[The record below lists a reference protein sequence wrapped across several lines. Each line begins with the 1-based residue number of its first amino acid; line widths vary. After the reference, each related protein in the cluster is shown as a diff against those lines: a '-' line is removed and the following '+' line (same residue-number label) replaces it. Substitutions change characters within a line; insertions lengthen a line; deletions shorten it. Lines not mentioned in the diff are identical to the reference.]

1 MKVISCS
8 LSGYLVTIL
17 LQITALTS
25 AQFVVHGT
33 VKPVVATPGEQVD
46 LHCQLSPPQNA
57 SLMEVRWFRDRYT
70 QPVYLYQGGK
80 DMYIEIIKEYVE
92 RTEFLKQSIEEGK
105 VTLRIYNIS
114 PSDAAK
120 YHCFFKN
127 SDFYEE
133 AIMDLKVAA
142 LGLEIQIQVN
152 NTDRKEIMLTCKS
165 GGWFPKPQIQWT
177 DSNRQKIPLSSESYS
192 QDESKLFHITTT
204 VNLTDSSKESVTCHF
219 LNPVTG
225 QEKWTSIEL
234 SDTLFPEETWFSIF
248 LIIISMLLLINYV
261 SWFYLSRP
269 WNSYKMFVLMIM
281 GIVTFMVTNVTYLS
295 FIMKG
300 PDFPSSK
307 VIREACYVV
316 GFAMAMFV
324 TMVISFLYLLLRGRE
339 LSLQDQEGETTH
351 QE

>member
-234 SDTLFPEETWFSIF
+234 SD
-248 LIIISMLLLINYV
+248 
-261 SWFYLSRP
+261 LSRP

-324 TMVISFLYLLLRGRE
+324 TMVISFLYLLLRDLIGQHSGRIVNIDCIFIRL
-339 LSLQDQEGETTH
+339 LSRCFPGLPSH
-351 QE
+351 L